1 MKTIKNKDRKKN
13 TKRPKLNKFQPCVR
27 GLGGTT
33 NVHYP
38 KYMNTCFGT
47 KALLEVITKIKT
59 DTERNILREKARYSY
74 PLCDVMTRK
83 LIKRSSIGSQSSPLT
98 VEEKIDRMLRCRP
111 LSFYT
116 SSDHTK
122 YKDNKPSLSTYTTDD
137 YIKNSEK
144 HPHELMNY
152 DEIAVSA
159 LLGVSCYTP
168 IYNSGE
174 RSNGGV
180 IEYQENPPWIVLIGL
195 VGPRF
200 EKTRDNLME
209 AAHMMVSKSHIK
221 ENGYGID
228 KIPNPKLKFWEELY
242 DVDHF
247 PSYKEAQNDKSG
259 LYLTNYNDYLNI
271 DVYKKRLR
279 LVFCPFIQDAI
290 CRGQQFNKKI
300 HLFVTGL
307 GLGHW
312 GIEDPSSKQDQR
324 NIYVNTFVECLLT
337 ELLSSS
343 KIHAEGGGGR
353 GRTKLLSS
361 SKINICNVTFSWIK
375 INSELKKTIIDKLL
389 NEHEIVCEFTENKKE
404 KEMGSIANN
413 CRDKL
418 IVAMYAWDGN
428 AYPGNEFYDKAWD
441 ASGDPAAACCTAI
454 SILQSPEGNPSFI
467 NGKACKFYKRKDEH
481 VAAWE
486 RAYKLLRDEAAERGR
501 NNKIRKAL
509 KILVGAGLLTAGA
522 AAALCTKEGR
532 DMINKIYPKQ
542 PTRGT
547 VVQGATPAN
556 L

>member
-1 MKTIKNKDRKKN
+1 
-13 TKRPKLNKFQPCVR
+13 
-27 GLGGTT
+27 
-33 NVHYP
+33 
-38 KYMNTCFGT
+38 MNTCFGT

-59 DTERNILREKARYSY
+59 VTEINILGKNARYSY
-74 PLCDVMTRK
+74 PLCDVMTRN
-83 LIKRSSIGSQSSPLT
+83 LITRSSIGSQSSPLPLT

-116 SSDHTK
+116 SYDHTL

-200 EKTRDNLME
+200 EKTEENLME
-209 AAHMMVSKSHIK
+209 AAHMMVSKSHVK

-228 KIPNPKLKFWEELY
+228 KIPNPKLQFWEELY
-242 DVDHF
+242 EVNHF
-247 PSYKEAQNDKSG
+247 PSYEEAKNAYEKAQNDESKFR
-259 LYLTNYNDYLNI
+259 LYLKNNDNYLNI

-279 LVFCPFIQDAI
+279 LVFCPFIQDAV
-290 CRGQQFNKKI
+290 CRGHQFKKKI

-312 GIEDPSSKQDQR
+312 GITDPSSKQEQR
-324 NIYVNTFVECLLT
+324 NIYVNTFVECLT
-337 ELLSSS
+337 E
-343 KIHAEGGGGR
+343 
-353 GRTKLLSS
+353 LLSS
-361 SKINICNVTFSWIK
+361 SKINICNVTFSWID
-375 INSELKKTIIDKLL
+375 INSTLKKTIIDKLL
-389 NEHEIVCEFTENKKE
+389 KEHEIVCEFAINKRE

-454 SILQSPEGNPSFI
+454 SILQSPEGNPFFI
-467 NGKACKFYKRKDEH
+467 NGEACKFYERQDEH
-481 VAAWE
+481 VAAWVRADQLLQDEAHE
-486 RAYKLLRDEAAERGR
+486 RKLLQRGKSRR

-509 KILVGAGLLTAGA
+509 KILVGAGLLTAAA